1 MARRDHNVNILVA
14 IVLTD
19 FVATTIALTAAY
31 FFRFHAN
38 IIPVTKGYRPED
50 YLRLLPFAV
59 TLWIVSLYFVHMY
72 RPEPRVFNMRVFVK
86 IVKGSLL
93 AIVLVI
99 AGNFFVREAEYAR
112 VLFPIAMVFSIVS
125 LTASRFGIERFLMYL
140 RRKKGIGISRV
151 LIVGAGQVAHGI
163 GEKICQYPQYGF
175 SLQGYVSDKPED
187 VGQTL
192 GSVKVIGTT
201 DELNDL
207 VKRYNVDQVLV
218 AQPGLVRDRILT
230 MIDECEREFVELK
243 VVPDLLEM
251 VASEISVEEVHGIPF
266 FSIKA
271 TPLQGWNLILKRVFD
286 VTVSAF
292 LLVVMSPVILLIS
305 ILIKRDSAG
314 PAFYKQ
320 ERIGLDG
327 KRFLLVK
334 FRTMIYDAERE
345 TGPVWAKPNDARIT
359 RIGKWLRS
367 YDLDELPQLINVLRG
382 DMSLV
387 GPRPERPFFVE
398 QFKEQLPRYMA
409 RHNVKSGI
417 TGWAQV
423 NGYRQNSSITER
435 LKYDLFYVKNWTL
448 WFDIK
453 IILMTLLMRK
463 VIG

>member
-1 MARRDHNVNILVA
+1 MGRRDHNVNILVVT
-14 IVLTD
+14 VLAD
-19 FVATTIALTAAY
+19 FAATTVALIAAY

-38 IIPVTKGYRPED
+38 IIPVTKGYRYTD
-50 YLRLLPFAV
+50 YLRLLPIAV
-59 TLWIVSLYFVHMY
+59 ILWMVSLYFVHMY
-72 RPEPRVFNMRVFVK
+72 RPEPRVFNMQVFVK
-86 IVKGSLL
+86 ILKGSLL

-112 VLFPIAMVFSIVS
+112 VLFPIALVFSIVS
-125 LTASRFGIERFLMYL
+125 LTGSRFAVERFLMYL
-140 RRKKGIGISRV
+140 RREKSVGISRV
-151 LIVGAGQVAHGI
+151 LIVGAGQVARGV
-163 GEKICQYPQYGF
+163 GEKICEYPQYGF
-175 SLQGYVSDKPED
+175 SLQGYVSDRPEA
-187 VGQTL
+187 VGQAI
-192 GSVKVIGTT
+192 GSVKVIGTI
-201 DELNDL
+201 DELSGL

-251 VASEISVEEVHGIPF
+251 VASEISVEEIHGIPF

-271 TPLQGWNLILKRVFD
+271 TPLQGWNLILKRAFD

-292 LLVVMSPVILLIS
+292 LLVVLSPVLVLIS
-305 ILIKRDSAG
+305 ILVKRDSAG
-314 PAFYKQ
+314 PVFYKQ

-327 KRFLLVK
+327 KRFLLIK
-334 FRTMIYDAERE
+334 FRTMIHDAERN
-345 TGPVWAKPNDARIT
+345 TGPVWAKPDDPRVT
-359 RIGKWLRS
+359 RIGKWLRVH
-367 YDLDELPQLINVLRG
+367 DLDELPQLLNVFRG

-453 IILMTLLMRK
+453 IILMTLLK
-463 VIG
+463 KEIPG